1 MARLD
6 LTYSHF
12 EDLLKNGYSLD
23 MIFILKLIHK
33 EKCNIKDLCA
43 DNPKISVIYQTLVR
57 KGLISEDSKIL
68 LQGKSILDFLST
80 PLEEKKFDKK
90 ETISD
95 DKFVLWWSSFP
106 GTDTFTHKGVSFSG
120 SRSLKI
126 NRDECKIRL
135 TKILEEG
142 EYTIEQ
148 LVDALKFDVLQK
160 KENSVKH
167 LTNKLSY
174 MQGSLTYL
182 NQRSYEPFIE
192 LINEG
197 QKVVETTVVQGGTD
211 I

>member
-57 KGLISEDSKIL
+57 KGLISEDSKVL

-90 ETISD
+90 E
-95 DKFVLWWSSFP
+95 
-106 GTDTFTHKGVSFSG
+106 
-120 SRSLKI
+120 
-126 NRDECKIRL
+126 
-135 TKILEEG
+135 
-142 EYTIEQ
+142 
-148 LVDALKFDVLQK
+148 
-160 KENSVKH
+160 
-167 LTNKLSY
+167 
-174 MQGSLTYL
+174 
-182 NQRSYEPFIE
+182 
-192 LINEG
+192 
-197 QKVVETTVVQGGTD
+197 VEHVNY
-211 I
+211 IYFNML

>member
-57 KGLISEDSKIL
+57 KGLISEDSKVL

-95 DKFVLWWSSFP
+95 DKFSLWWSSFP

-142 EYTIEQ
+142 EYTIDQ